1 MRILYEVWDD
11 AGPQF
16 GDESAYEMIH
26 FLRKQKFGARVKVS
40 VWEGDDDDMVQKG
53 DSVDVTSLLS
63 AAILVWGRGD

>member
-1 MRILYEVWDD
+1 
-11 AGPQF
+11 
-16 GDESAYEMIH
+16 MIH